1 MRISHLIFD
10 CDGVLVDSE
19 PLSMRLDVA
28 ILAENGVVMDEAEAH
43 RRFVGKTFAAMLAEV
58 EAETGCRFPATA
70 SADKDRR
77 LLELFER
84 ELTAVAGIES
94 VLRRIGRSPY
104 SVASN
109 SPRQRVAEA
118 LRITGLAPWFGDR
131 ITTFEDVAR
140 GKPEPDIFIEAARRA
155 GTSPGQCLVV
165 EDSITGVTAA
175 ARAGCQVLGFTGTH
189 HEPEPHGHR
198 LRQAGAS
205 AVFSQME
212 ALPGLVSVVLDRP

>member
-1 MRISHLIFD
+1 VRIAHLIFD

-28 ILAENGVVMDEAEAH
+28 ILAEHGVVMDEAEAH

-58 EAETGCRFPATA
+58 EAETGCRFPADA

-77 LLELFER
+77 LLALFER
-84 ELTAVAGIES
+84 ELAAVAGVDSI
-94 VLRRIGRSPY
+94 LRQIGREPY

-118 LRITGLAPWFGDR
+118 LRITGLTPWFGDR
-131 ITTFEDVAR
+131 ITTFEDVTH

-155 GTSPGQCLVV
+155 ATPPGQCLVV
-165 EDSITGVTAA
+165 EDSVTGVTAA
-175 ARAGCQVLGFTGTH
+175 ARAGCRVLGFTGTH
-189 HEPEPHGHR
+189 HEPELQNRR
-198 LRQAGAS
+198 LRRAGAA
-205 AVFSQME
+205 AVFGRME
-212 ALPGLVSVVLDRP
+212 ALPGLVSDLLGQP